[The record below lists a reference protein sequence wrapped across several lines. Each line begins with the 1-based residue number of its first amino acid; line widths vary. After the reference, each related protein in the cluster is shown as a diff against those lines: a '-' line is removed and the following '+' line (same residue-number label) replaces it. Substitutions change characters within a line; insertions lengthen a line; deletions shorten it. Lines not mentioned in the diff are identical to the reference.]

1 MIPYIITKKED
12 NYLYTADMYKAPETT
27 KNKEQRDKGH
37 IQFLKLVSAK
47 ALGFLHIM

>member
-1 MIPYIITKKED
+1 
-12 NYLYTADMYKAPETT
+12 MYKAPKTT

-47 ALGFLHIM
+47 APGFLHIMYMYIYLGYIK